1 MLSRLNAALKEFDAK
16 RATEL
21 SMAHGNTGRSP
32 SNMTPSNVVTSI
44 MRIVHRYSYFRVPF
58 CYMTVQLT
66 VFILFRWLDCN
77 RRFTCHNPEK
87 GVLEVVGDD
96 TKQSIAGLASA
107 VESENPEVAEAV
119 DKKTIENV
127 IRRYLERHGLKALL
141 VKLSAHNTSPFSEA
155 NSGELGILHEK
166 IVRLQQ
172 RIEES
177 KTAGSNEKDLAKLT
191 ASLEELRVTS
201 SEIRS
206 IQEHYT
212 LVHYEVHAF
221 ICKLQGLAQVISN
234 LDFVW
239 SCFHTLKCF
248 ELSGVGRPVPS
259 GG

>member
-1 MLSRLNAALKEFDAK
+1 M
-16 RATEL
+16 
-21 SMAHGNTGRSP
+21 
-32 SNMTPSNVVTSI
+32 
-44 MRIVHRYSYFRVPF
+44 
-58 CYMTVQLT
+58 
-66 VFILFRWLDCN
+66 
-77 RRFTCHNPEK
+77 
-87 GVLEVVGDD
+87 
-96 TKQSIAGLASA
+96 
-107 VESENPEVAEAV
+107 

-141 VKLSAHNTSPFSEA
+141 VKLSAHNASPFSEA

-177 KTAGSNEKDLAKLT
+177 KTAGSNDKDLAKLT

-221 ICKLQGLAQVISN
+221 ICKLQGLVQVISN

-248 ELSGVGRPVPS
+248 ELSGVGLSPLRNRCQYSTEWTTSRLHPLRNTGNF
-259 GG
+259 GGSHVLPASVESTI

>member
-1 MLSRLNAALKEFDAK
+1 MLSRLNAALKEFDAE

-119 DKKTIENV
+119 DKH
-127 IRRYLERHGLKALL
+127 L
-141 VKLSAHNTSPFSEA
+141 FS
-155 NSGELGILHEK
+155 
-166 IVRLQQ
+166 
-172 RIEES
+172 
-177 KTAGSNEKDLAKLT
+177 
-191 ASLEELRVTS
+191 S
-201 SEIRS
+201 SE
-206 IQEHYT
+206 ET
-212 LVHYEVHAF
+212 F
-221 ICKLQGLAQVISN
+221 IEKTEPTMRVWPGIVSN
-234 LDFVW
+234 
-239 SCFHTLKCF
+239 S
-248 ELSGVGRPVPS
+248 RR
-259 GG
+259 